1 MKIAIAGDHG
11 GFLLKNEL
19 IKHLQELKIPYIDCG
34 TDSQESCDYP
44 DYAEKACKLVLSGE
58 VTYAVLICGTGIG
71 MSITA
76 NKINGIRA
84 ALCSDE
90 FSRVIGPGLAVSILD
105 AFINSKFEGGRHE
118 RRLEKIRQI
127 ERSHNHV

>member
-44 DYAEKACKLVLSGE
+44 D
-58 VTYAVLICGTGIG
+58 IC
-71 MSITA
+71 
-76 NKINGIRA
+76 
-84 ALCSDE
+84 
-90 FSRVIGPGLAVSILD
+90 
-105 AFINSKFEGGRHE
+105 EGG
-118 RRLEKIRQI
+118 
-127 ERSHNHV
+127 N